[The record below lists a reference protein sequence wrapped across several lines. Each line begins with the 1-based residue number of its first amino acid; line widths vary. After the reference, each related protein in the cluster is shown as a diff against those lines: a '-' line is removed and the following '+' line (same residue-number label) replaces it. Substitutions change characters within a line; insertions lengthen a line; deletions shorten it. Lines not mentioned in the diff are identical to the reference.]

1 MIMSACLY
9 QPLSQ
14 RSEFMYAMQTGK
26 QSGRQGYM
34 KIPMFFSLCRCT
46 EISRDSPCYTRIP
59 GRNSDYTYPQYLPGL
74 TIRSVSVDVVV
85 AVLESQNPPPNPACV
100 DAVLH
105 IICAAA
111 FPPCDP
117 STQRVLPICND
128 SCRAYKQLMSSGSC
142 DDLNAYVRL
151 INATSSI
158 SSVREGVTLYF
169 SFDCDNTSTY
179 LFGSYQDLV
188 SPNKCTDI
196 ISTSPQG
203 TCFSEQTE

>member
-1 MIMSACLY
+1 
-9 QPLSQ
+9 
-14 RSEFMYAMQTGK
+14 
-26 QSGRQGYM
+26 M
-34 KIPMFFSLCRCT
+34 KIPMFILLCRCT

-59 GRNSDYTYPQYLPGL
+59 GRNSDYTYPQNLPGL
-74 TIRSVSVDVVV
+74 TIRSVSVDVIL
-85 AVLESQNPPPNPACV
+85 AVLESQSPPPHPACT

-117 STQRVLPICND
+117 STQRVLPICNN
-128 SCRAYKQLMSSGSC
+128 SCRTYKQLMSSGSC

-151 INATSSI
+151 VNATSSI
-158 SSVREGVTLYF
+158 SSVREGVALYF

-188 SPNKCTDI
+188 SPNECTNI

-203 TCFSEQTE
+203 TVFQHRVNSITVGS